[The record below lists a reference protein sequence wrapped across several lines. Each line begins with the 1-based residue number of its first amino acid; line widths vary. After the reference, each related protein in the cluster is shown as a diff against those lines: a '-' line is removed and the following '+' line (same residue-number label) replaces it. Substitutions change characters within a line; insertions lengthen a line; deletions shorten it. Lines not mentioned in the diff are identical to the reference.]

1 MPTWGY
7 YDNVHTSLFDRCCPC
22 GKAPR
27 FWSINWAA
35 ALLHLINAIATLY
48 LWSIDDNQDQVFRL
62 TETANSWFPVDKM
75 ANVTMTN
82 TTGYRCNNA
91 TKNGLEMAFPINDE
105 WCVGRQT
112 ATTSELSLWWLVI
125 VFHFLSFAF
134 QAVAM
139 MEWKFTLCGTPW
151 VRNYIEEVDSGT
163 NSLRMIEYS
172 ISATLMQI
180 AIALVLGIGDRLV
193 IAGVAALT
201 VVTMLLGLIAEQLKY
216 DRKNMAWTAHFTG
229 WFSMLAVWG
238 ILGRKFVYTI
248 QTSDASPP
256 EFVYVI
262 VLVIAFLYSLFGG
275 IQFYQLWKSDVAP
288 NMDKKTSET
297 IRIIKLNQYV
307 EMIYCVNSLVS
318 KTFLGWMIFANAL
331 GGMAES

>member
-1 MPTWGY
+1 MLHWGY
-7 YDNVHTSLFDRCCPC
+7 YKQDAKLFDRCCPC
-22 GKAPR
+22 GKAPL

-35 ALLHLINAIATLY
+35 AVFHLINAIATWY
-48 LWSIDDNQDQVFRL
+48 LWTIDDNQDQVFRL
-62 TETANSWFPVDKM
+62 TETANSWFPVDV
-75 ANVTMTN
+75 AA
-82 TTGYRCNNA
+82 TGLSCSNA

-125 VFHFLSFAF
+125 VFHFLSFIF

-139 MEWKFTLCGTPW
+139 WEWDFTLCGTRW
-151 VRNYIEEVDSGT
+151 VRNYIEEVDGGT
-163 NSLRMIEYS
+163 NSLRMIEYT

-193 IAGVAALT
+193 IVGVSALT

-216 DRKNMAWTAHFTG
+216 DRKVMAWTAHFTG
-229 WFSMLAVWG
+229 WLSMLSVWA
-238 ILGRKFVYTI
+238 ILGRKFYYTI
-248 QTSDASPP
+248 QTSDTKPP

-262 VLVIAFLYSLFGG
+262 VIVIAFLYSLFGG
-275 IQFYQLWKSDVAP
+275 IQFYQLCKSNRQPD
-288 NMDKKTSET
+288 
-297 IRIIKLNQYV
+297 IKLNRYV

-331 GGMAES
+331 GGMAQS

>member
-1 MPTWGY
+1 MIKWGY
-7 YDNVHTSLFDRCCPC
+7 YDNVNTSLFDRCCPC

-27 FWSINWAA
+27 FWSINWTA
-35 ALLHLINAIATLY
+35 ALFHLINAIATLF
-48 LWSIDDNQDQVFRL
+48 LWFIDDNQDQVFRL

-75 ANVTMTN
+75 TN
-82 TTGYRCNNA
+82 ATGYRCSNA

-112 ATTSELSLWWLVI
+112 DTTSELSLWWLVI
-125 VFHFLSFAF
+125 VFHFLSFVF

-139 MEWKFTLCGTPW
+139 MKWEIDLCGYPW

-163 NSLRMIEYS
+163 NSLRMLEYS

-288 NMDKKTSET
+288 NMDKKTDSET